1 MVHSTSSQISVPAGT
16 EPRPPRVRG
25 VETLAAQAATDGA
38 GRRDATEP
46 FDEFYR
52 CHLAKIY
59 RGLALVLASD
69 EIAREAADE
78 AMTRAYAH
86 WHKVSRLSNPAGW
99 VFRVGLNWA
108 TSWWRKTRRE
118 RAPLTDAVH
127 PRTVPPDPVGLAA
140 RTALGLLPLNQR
152 TVVVCRV
159 LLELSTAETA
169 VALAI
174 SEGTVKSRL
183 SRALTALRTAL
194 EE

>member
-1 MVHSTSSQISVPAGT
+1 MPELV
-16 EPRPPRVRG
+16 
-25 VETLAAQAATDGA
+25 
-38 GRRDATEP
+38 GRYDTTEP

-59 RGLALVLASD
+59 RGLALALASD
-69 EIAREAADE
+69 ELAREAADE
-78 AMTRAYAH
+78 AMTRAYAN
-86 WHKVSRLSNPAGW
+86 WHKVSRLDNPAGW

-118 RAPLTDAVH
+118 QARLADAMH
-127 PRTVPPDPVGLAA
+127 PRTVAPDPVGLAA
-140 RTALGLLPLNQR
+140 RTALESLPLNQR

-169 VALAI
+169 AALAI

-183 SRALTALRTAL
+183 SRALTALRKAL